1 MIRVSRHSILR
12 DRADKPRFIKDTFP
26 FLFAVTLVA
35 AAIVVP
41 YSIASISLL
50 DNGGDT
56 LKGSRIDDVKE
67 KAIDTAVSYGDSS
80 TSPVPVQTKSSS
92 SSDADNTAS
101 STPVPPPSGVRS
113 EEIVAEPAL
122 MLTPDR
128 KAGATAIETS
138 HGSTQGPSTVQT
150 APSELSAPQ
159 ERIAP
164 PVSTADS
171 ASATAIETSHGST
184 QGRSTVETA
193 PSELSAPQEGSA
205 PPASITDAASATAIE
220 TSHGSTQGRS
230 TVETGPPALSAPQEG
245 SAPPASIT
253 DAASA
258 TAIET
263 SHGSTQGRSTVE
275 TGPPELSAPKEG
287 SAPPASITDAASATA
302 IETSHGSTRG
312 RSTDQTAPAELSVPQ
327 EVSAQ
332 PAPTADAANAAQRA
346 AAVTI
351 PLAISDEERDQV
363 FRNFKIQRNGHTNLD
378 QDTAT
383 ERGFDA
389 TYSRGAP
396 PLRHATSH
404 RQDAA
409 EAEHKTT
416 RKLNRLELSRLLKDL
431 RASR

>member
-67 KAIDTAVSYGDSS
+67 KAIGTAVSYGESS

-193 PSELSAPQEGSA
+193 PP
-205 PPASITDAASATAIE
+205 
-220 TSHGSTQGRS
+220 
-230 TVETGPPALSAPQEG
+230 
-245 SAPPASIT
+245 
-253 DAASA
+253 
-258 TAIET
+258 
-263 SHGSTQGRSTVE
+263 
-275 TGPPELSAPKEG
+275 
-287 SAPPASITDAASATA
+287 
-302 IETSHGSTRG
+302 
-312 RSTDQTAPAELSVPQ
+312 ELSVPQ

-332 PAPTADAANAAQRA
+332 PASIADSASAAQRA

-351 PLAISDEERDQV
+351 PLAISDEERDQM
-363 FRNFKIQRNGHTNLD
+363 FRDFKIQRNGHTNLD
-378 QDTAT
+378 QGTAA
-383 ERGFDA
+383 ERSFDA

-396 PLRHATSH
+396 PLRHATAH

-409 EAEHKTT
+409 EAEHNIT
-416 RKLNRLELSRLLKDL
+416 RKLNRLELSRLL
-431 RASR
+431 SRQSRNQTG

>member
-193 PSELSAPQEGSA
+193 PP
-205 PPASITDAASATAIE
+205 
-220 TSHGSTQGRS
+220 
-230 TVETGPPALSAPQEG
+230 
-245 SAPPASIT
+245 
-253 DAASA
+253 
-258 TAIET
+258 
-263 SHGSTQGRSTVE
+263 
-275 TGPPELSAPKEG
+275 
-287 SAPPASITDAASATA
+287 
-302 IETSHGSTRG
+302 
-312 RSTDQTAPAELSVPQ
+312 ELSVPQ

-332 PAPTADAANAAQRA
+332 PASIADSASAAQRA

>member
-67 KAIDTAVSYGDSS
+67 KAIGTAVSYGESS

-128 KAGATAIETS
+128 KA
-138 HGSTQGPSTVQT
+138 
-150 APSELSAPQ
+150 
-159 ERIAP
+159 
-164 PVSTADS
+164 
-171 ASATAIETSHGST
+171 SATAIETSHGST

-193 PSELSAPQEGSA
+193 PSELS
-205 PPASITDAASATAIE
+205 
-220 TSHGSTQGRS
+220 
-230 TVETGPPALSAPQEG
+230 
-245 SAPPASIT
+245 
-253 DAASA
+253 
-258 TAIET
+258 
-263 SHGSTQGRSTVE
+263 
-275 TGPPELSAPKEG
+275 
-287 SAPPASITDAASATA
+287 
-302 IETSHGSTRG
+302 
-312 RSTDQTAPAELSVPQ
+312 VPQ

-332 PAPTADAANAAQRA
+332 PASIADSASAAQRA

-351 PLAISDEERDQV
+351 PLAISDEERDQM
-363 FRNFKIQRNGHTNLD
+363 FRDFKIQRNGHTNLD
-378 QDTAT
+378 QGTAA
-383 ERGFDA
+383 ERSFDA

-396 PLRHATSH
+396 PLRHATAH

-409 EAEHKTT
+409 EAEHNIT
-416 RKLNRLELSRLLKDL
+416 RKLNRLELSRLL
-431 RASR
+431 SRQSRNQTG

>member
-184 QGRSTVETA
+184 R
-193 PSELSAPQEGSA
+193 
-205 PPASITDAASATAIE
+205 D
-220 TSHGSTQGRS
+220 
-230 TVETGPPALSAPQEG
+230 
-245 SAPPASIT
+245 
-253 DAASA
+253 
-258 TAIET
+258 
-263 SHGSTQGRSTVE
+263 
-275 TGPPELSAPKEG
+275 
-287 SAPPASITDAASATA
+287 
-302 IETSHGSTRG
+302 

>member
-263 SHGSTQGRSTVE
+263 SHGSTR
-275 TGPPELSAPKEG
+275 
-287 SAPPASITDAASATA
+287 D
-302 IETSHGSTRG
+302 

>member
-230 TVETGPPALSAPQEG
+230 TVETGPP
-245 SAPPASIT
+245 
-253 DAASA
+253 
-258 TAIET
+258 
-263 SHGSTQGRSTVE
+263 
-275 TGPPELSAPKEG
+275 ELSAPKEG

-351 PLAISDEERDQV
+351 PLAISDEERDQM
-363 FRNFKIQRNGHTNLD
+363 FRDFKIQRNGHTNLD
-378 QDTAT
+378 QGTAA
-383 ERGFDA
+383 ERSFDA

-396 PLRHATSH
+396 PLRHATAH

-409 EAEHKTT
+409 EAEHNIT

>member
-1 MIRVSRHSILR
+1 MIRVSRQSILR

-26 FLFAVTLVA
+26 FLVAVTLVS

-41 YSIASISLL
+41 YSISSISLL

-67 KAIDTAVSYGDSS
+67 KAIGTAVSYGESS

-193 PSELSAPQEGSA
+193 PSELSAPQE
-205 PPASITDAASATAIE
+205 
-220 TSHGSTQGRS
+220 
-230 TVETGPPALSAPQEG
+230 
-245 SAPPASIT
+245 
-253 DAASA
+253 
-258 TAIET
+258 
-263 SHGSTQGRSTVE
+263 
-275 TGPPELSAPKEG
+275 
-287 SAPPASITDAASATA
+287 
-302 IETSHGSTRG
+302 
-312 RSTDQTAPAELSVPQ
+312 
-327 EVSAQ
+327 VSA
-332 PAPTADAANAAQRA
+332 
-346 AAVTI
+346 
-351 PLAISDEERDQV
+351 
-363 FRNFKIQRNGHTNLD
+363 
-378 QDTAT
+378 
-383 ERGFDA
+383 
-389 TYSRGAP
+389 
-396 PLRHATSH
+396 
-404 RQDAA
+404 
-409 EAEHKTT
+409 
-416 RKLNRLELSRLLKDL
+416 
-431 RASR
+431 

>member
-67 KAIDTAVSYGDSS
+67 KAIGTAVSYGESS

-220 TSHGSTQGRS
+220 TSHGSTR
-230 TVETGPPALSAPQEG
+230 
-245 SAPPASIT
+245 
-253 DAASA
+253 D
-258 TAIET
+258 
-263 SHGSTQGRSTVE
+263 
-275 TGPPELSAPKEG
+275 
-287 SAPPASITDAASATA
+287 
-302 IETSHGSTRG
+302 

-396 PLRHATSH
+396 PLRHATAH

-409 EAEHKTT
+409 EAEHNIT

>member
-184 QGRSTVETA
+184 
-193 PSELSAPQEGSA
+193 
-205 PPASITDAASATAIE
+205 
-220 TSHGSTQGRS
+220 
-230 TVETGPPALSAPQEG
+230 
-245 SAPPASIT
+245 
-253 DAASA
+253 
-258 TAIET
+258 
-263 SHGSTQGRSTVE
+263 
-275 TGPPELSAPKEG
+275 
-287 SAPPASITDAASATA
+287 
-302 IETSHGSTRG
+302 RG

>member
-67 KAIDTAVSYGDSS
+67 KAIGTAVSYGESS

-193 PSELSAPQEGSA
+193 PSE
-205 PPASITDAASATAIE
+205 
-220 TSHGSTQGRS
+220 
-230 TVETGPPALSAPQEG
+230 LSAPQEG

-431 RASR
+431 RA

>member
-230 TVETGPPALSAPQEG
+230 TVETGPP
-245 SAPPASIT
+245 
-253 DAASA
+253 
-258 TAIET
+258 
-263 SHGSTQGRSTVE
+263 
-275 TGPPELSAPKEG
+275 ELSAPKEG

>member
-1 MIRVSRHSILR
+1 MIRVSRQSILR

-184 QGRSTVETA
+184 
-193 PSELSAPQEGSA
+193 
-205 PPASITDAASATAIE
+205 
-220 TSHGSTQGRS
+220 
-230 TVETGPPALSAPQEG
+230 
-245 SAPPASIT
+245 
-253 DAASA
+253 
-258 TAIET
+258 
-263 SHGSTQGRSTVE
+263 
-275 TGPPELSAPKEG
+275 
-287 SAPPASITDAASATA
+287 
-302 IETSHGSTRG
+302 RG

>member
-230 TVETGPPALSAPQEG
+230 TVETGPP
-245 SAPPASIT
+245 
-253 DAASA
+253 
-258 TAIET
+258 
-263 SHGSTQGRSTVE
+263 
-275 TGPPELSAPKEG
+275 ELSAPKEG

-302 IETSHGSTRG
+302 IETSHGSTRD

>member
-230 TVETGPPALSAPQEG
+230 TVETGPP
-245 SAPPASIT
+245 
-253 DAASA
+253 
-258 TAIET
+258 
-263 SHGSTQGRSTVE
+263 
-275 TGPPELSAPKEG
+275 ELSAPKEG

-404 RQDAA
+404 RQDP
-409 EAEHKTT
+409 EADHKIIQ
-416 RKLNRLELSRLLKDL
+416 KLNRLELSRLLKDL

>member
-159 ERIAP
+159 E
-164 PVSTADS
+164 
-171 ASATAIETSHGST
+171 
-184 QGRSTVETA
+184 
-193 PSELSAPQEGSA
+193 
-205 PPASITDAASATAIE
+205 
-220 TSHGSTQGRS
+220 
-230 TVETGPPALSAPQEG
+230 
-245 SAPPASIT
+245 
-253 DAASA
+253 
-258 TAIET
+258 
-263 SHGSTQGRSTVE
+263 
-275 TGPPELSAPKEG
+275 
-287 SAPPASITDAASATA
+287 
-302 IETSHGSTRG
+302 
-312 RSTDQTAPAELSVPQ
+312 
-327 EVSAQ
+327 VSA
-332 PAPTADAANAAQRA
+332 
-346 AAVTI
+346 
-351 PLAISDEERDQV
+351 
-363 FRNFKIQRNGHTNLD
+363 
-378 QDTAT
+378 
-383 ERGFDA
+383 
-389 TYSRGAP
+389 
-396 PLRHATSH
+396 
-404 RQDAA
+404 
-409 EAEHKTT
+409 
-416 RKLNRLELSRLLKDL
+416 
-431 RASR
+431 

>member
-159 ERIAP
+159 EGIAP
-164 PVSTADS
+164 PESN
-171 ASATAIETSHGST
+171 
-184 QGRSTVETA
+184 
-193 PSELSAPQEGSA
+193 
-205 PPASITDAASATAIE
+205 
-220 TSHGSTQGRS
+220 
-230 TVETGPPALSAPQEG
+230 
-245 SAPPASIT
+245 
-253 DAASA
+253 
-258 TAIET
+258 
-263 SHGSTQGRSTVE
+263 
-275 TGPPELSAPKEG
+275 
-287 SAPPASITDAASATA
+287 TDAASATA